1 MAGWPPSQPIQKLH
15 MLLEQLCITDLT
27 LSKRRLNE
35 RHYKTLHISGICLL
49 VEREKLAHSN
59 VLSQQPR
66 GGMRGFFK
74 THTSHIQTIT

>member
-59 VLSQQPR
+59 VLSQR
-66 GGMRGFFK
+66 K
-74 THTSHIQTIT
+74 EEACTL